1 MPAPDETISP
11 PLSPQEREALL
22 GISQGRTTAE
32 TACDMRVSD
41 STVKTYILRIGGK
54 LRTSERAGMVDLAY
68 RHGHLDV
75 PGPADFAV
83 ELPEGQ
89 RTVLA
94 ELAGGKTVEEIAAG
108 AKRPLDD
115 VRKDARRLL
124 RALGASSAAHA
135 ITRGWQFRL
144 LGPATGRANSGD
156 AVAKAGQA

>member
-11 PLSPQEREALL
+11 PLSAQEREALL
-22 GISQGRTTAE
+22 GISQGRTTSE
-32 TACDMRVSD
+32 TACDMGVSD

-54 LRTSERAGMVDLAY
+54 LGTSERAGMVDLAY

-75 PGPADFAV
+75 PGPVGHAV
-83 ELPEGQ
+83 ELSKEQ

-94 ELAGGKTVEEIAAG
+94 ALAGGKTVEEIAADEQ
-108 AKRPLDD
+108 RPLED

-135 ITRGWQFRL
+135 VTRGWQFRL
-144 LGPATGRANSGD
+144 LGPTAGRENSGD
-156 AVAKAGQA
+156 VVAMAGKA

>member
-11 PLSPQEREALL
+11 PLSSQEREALL

-32 TACDMRVSD
+32 AACDMGVSD

-54 LRTSERAGMVDLAY
+54 LGTSERAGMVDLAY

-75 PGPADFAV
+75 PGPVDYGV
-83 ELPEGQ
+83 ELPEEQ
-89 RTVLA
+89 RTILA
-94 ELAGGKTVEEIAAG
+94 GLAGGETVEEIAAG

-124 RALGASSAAHA
+124 RTLGASSAAHA
-135 ITRGWQFRL
+135 ITRGWQFRF
-144 LGPATGRANSGD
+144 LGPATGRDNSGD
-156 AVAKAGQA
+156 VVAMAGQA

>member
-1 MPAPDETISP
+1 MPAPDEPISP

-22 GISQGRTTAE
+22 GISQGRTTTE
-32 TACDMRVSD
+32 TACDMGVSD

-54 LRTSERAGMVDLAY
+54 LGTSERAGMVDLAY
-68 RHGHLDV
+68 RHGHLGV
-75 PGPADFAV
+75 PVPVDFAV
-83 ELPEGQ
+83 ELPKGQ

-94 ELAGGKTVEEIAAG
+94 GLAGGKTVEEIAAG

-144 LGPATGRANSGD
+144 LGPATGRENSGD
-156 AVAKAGQA
+156 VVTMAGQA

>member
-22 GISQGRTTAE
+22 GISQGKTTAE
-32 TACDMRVSD
+32 TACDMGVSD

-54 LRTSERAGMVDLAY
+54 LGTCERAGMVDLAY

-75 PGPADFAV
+75 PGPVDHVV
-83 ELPEGQ
+83 ELPEEQ

-94 ELAGGKTVEEIAAG
+94 GLAGGKTVEEIAADE
-108 AKRPLDD
+108 KRPLDD

-124 RALGASSAAHA
+124 RALGASSAAHTV
-135 ITRGWQFRL
+135 TRGWQFRL
-144 LGPATGRANSGD
+144 LGPATGRENSGNI
-156 AVAKAGQA
+156 VSVAGQA

>member
-32 TACDMRVSD
+32 TACDMGVSD

-54 LRTSERAGMVDLAY
+54 LGTSERASMVDLAY
-68 RHGHLDV
+68 RRGYVDV
-75 PGPADFAV
+75 PGPVDYVV
-83 ELPEGQ
+83 ELPKEQ
-89 RTVLA
+89 HTVLA
-94 ELAGGKTVEEIAAG
+94 GLAGGKTVQEIAAG

-135 ITRGWQFRL
+135 VTRGWQLRL
-144 LGPATGRANSGD
+144 LGPATGRENSGD
-156 AVAKAGQA
+156 VVAKAGQA

>member
-22 GISQGRTTAE
+22 GISQGRTTSE
-32 TACDMRVSD
+32 TACDMGVSD

-54 LRTSERAGMVDLAY
+54 LGSSERAGMVDLAY

-75 PGPADFAV
+75 PGPVNYVV

-94 ELAGGKTVEEIAAG
+94 GLASGMTVEEIAAG
-108 AKRPLDD
+108 AKRPLDG

-135 ITRGWQFRL
+135 VTRGWQLRL
-144 LGPATGRANSGD
+144 LGPTNGRENSGD
-156 AVAKAGQA
+156 VVAKAGQA

>member
-11 PLSPQEREALL
+11 PLSSQEREALL

-32 TACDMRVSD
+32 TARDMGVSD

-54 LRTSERAGMVDLAY
+54 LGTSERAGMVDLAY
-68 RHGHLDV
+68 RRGHLDV
-75 PGPADFAV
+75 PGPVDYVV
-83 ELPEGQ
+83 ELPEEQ

-94 ELAGGKTVEEIAAG
+94 GLAGGKTVEEIAAG
-108 AKRPLDD
+108 EKRPLDD

-135 ITRGWQFRL
+135 VTRGWQFRL
-144 LGPATGRANSGD
+144 LGPATGRDNSGD
-156 AVAKAGQA
+156 VVAMAGQV

>member
-1 MPAPDETISP
+1 MPAPDEPISP
-11 PLSPQEREALL
+11 PPSPQEREALL
-22 GISQGRTTAE
+22 GISQGRTTTE
-32 TACDMRVSD
+32 TACDMGVSD

-54 LRTSERAGMVDLAY
+54 LGTSERAGMVHLAY

-75 PGPADFAV
+75 PGPVDYIV
-83 ELPEGQ
+83 ELPEEQ

-94 ELAGGKTVEEIAAG
+94 GLAGGKTVQEIAAV

-135 ITRGWQFRL
+135 VMRGWQFRL
-144 LGPATGRANSGD
+144 LGPATGRDNSGD
-156 AVAKAGQA
+156 VVAMAGQA

>member
-11 PLSPQEREALL
+11 PLSSQEREALL

-32 TACDMRVSD
+32 TACDMGVSD

-75 PGPADFAV
+75 PMLVAYDV
-83 ELPEGQ
+83 ELPKEQ

-94 ELAGGKTVEEIAAG
+94 GLAGGKTVEEIAVD
-108 AKRPLDD
+108 AKRVLDD

-135 ITRGWQFRL
+135 VTRGWQFRL
-144 LGPATGRANSGD
+144 LGPASGRENSGD
-156 AVAKAGQA
+156 VVSVAGQA

>member
-1 MPAPDETISP
+1 MPAPDETVSP

-22 GISQGRTTAE
+22 GISQGGTTAE
-32 TACDMRVSD
+32 TACDMGVSD

-54 LRTSERAGMVDLAY
+54 LGTSERAGMVNLAY

-75 PGPADFAV
+75 PGPVDCVV
-83 ELPEGQ
+83 ELPKEQ

-94 ELAGGKTVEEIAAG
+94 GLAGGKTVEEIAAG
-108 AKRPLDD
+108 TKRPLGD

-135 ITRGWQFRL
+135 VTRGWQFRL
-144 LGPATGRANSGD
+144 LGPAASRENSGD
-156 AVAKAGQA
+156 VVAMAGQA

>member
-11 PLSPQEREALL
+11 PLSSQEREALL

-32 TACDMRVSD
+32 TACDMGVSD

-54 LRTSERAGMVDLAY
+54 LGTSERAGMVDLAY

-75 PGPADFAV
+75 PGPVDYVV
-83 ELPEGQ
+83 ELPKEQ
-89 RTVLA
+89 HTVLA
-94 ELAGGKTVEEIAAG
+94 GLAGGKTVEEIAADE
-108 AKRPLDD
+108 KRPLDD

-135 ITRGWQFRL
+135 VTRGWQFRL
-144 LGPATGRANSGD
+144 LGPATGHESSRD
-156 AVAKAGQA
+156 VVAVAGQS

>member
-32 TACDMRVSD
+32 AAYDMGVSD

-54 LRTSERAGMVDLAY
+54 LGSSERAGMVDLAY

-75 PGPADFAV
+75 PGPVDNVV
-83 ELPEGQ
+83 ELPEEQ

-94 ELAGGKTVEEIAAG
+94 GLAGGKTVEEIAAG

-135 ITRGWQFRL
+135 VTRGWQLRL
-144 LGPATGRANSGD
+144 LGPATGRGDSGD
-156 AVAKAGQA
+156 IVAMAGQA

>member
-11 PLSPQEREALL
+11 PLSSQEREALL

-32 TACDMRVSD
+32 TACDMGVSD

-54 LRTSERAGMVDLAY
+54 LGTPEWAGMVDLAY
-68 RHGHLDV
+68 RLGHLDV
-75 PGPADFAV
+75 PGPVDYVV
-83 ELPEGQ
+83 ELPKEQ

-94 ELAGGKTVEEIAAG
+94 GLAGGKTVEEIAADE
-108 AKRPLDD
+108 KCPLDD

-135 ITRGWQFRL
+135 VARGWQFRL
-144 LGPATGRANSGD
+144 LGPATGHESSRAVV
-156 AVAKAGQA
+156 AVAGQS

>member
-1 MPAPDETISP
+1 MPAPDGTISP

-22 GISQGRTTAE
+22 GISRGRTTAE
-32 TACDMRVSD
+32 TACDMGVSD

-75 PGPADFAV
+75 PMLVDYGV
-83 ELPEGQ
+83 ELPEEQ

-94 ELAGGKTVEEIAAG
+94 GLASGKTVEEIAVG
-108 AKRPLDD
+108 AKRVLDD

-135 ITRGWQFRL
+135 VTRGWQFRL
-144 LGPATGRANSGD
+144 LGPASGRENSGD
-156 AVAKAGQA
+156 VVSVAGQA

>member
-22 GISQGRTTAE
+22 GISQGRTTSE
-32 TACDMRVSD
+32 TACDMGVSD

-54 LRTSERAGMVDLAY
+54 LGTSERAGMVDLSY

-75 PGPADFAV
+75 PRLVDYVV
-83 ELPEGQ
+83 ELPEEQ

-94 ELAGGKTVEEIAAG
+94 GLADRKTVEEIAADET
-108 AKRPLDD
+108 RPLDD

-144 LGPATGRANSGD
+144 LGPANGRENSGD
-156 AVAKAGQA
+156 VVAMAGQA